1 MGSIKKAI
9 KATES
14 RELGYNI
21 PALKYATKYNV
32 DQVTLRRRWRGVQA
46 PRETK
51 NIAQQNLTPQQELG
65 LVEYIK
71 ELTNLR
77 ILPTR
82 DVIQSFSSAVA
93 KKDLSES
100 WVQRFLNRHRD
111 HLTLRWLVG
120 LDRNR
125 Y

>member
-9 KATES
+9 KAMES

-21 PALKYATKYNV
+21 PASKYATKYNV

-46 PRETK
+46 PKETK

-71 ELTNLR
+71 EL
-77 ILPTR
+77 
-82 DVIQSFSSAVA
+82 
-93 KKDLSES
+93 
-100 WVQRFLNRHRD
+100 
-111 HLTLRWLVG
+111 
-120 LDRNR
+120 
-125 Y
+125 